1 MRDFFFTDLLTK
13 KNQNHINSDRFMK
26 PPATDITISTYSN
39 NATDEESAAHHF
51 MLH

>member
-1 MRDFFFTDLLTK
+1 
-13 KNQNHINSDRFMK
+13 MK